1 MCHSSSQITALPF
14 YTDFLINKVST
25 LGLSISY
32 KKVDEIQ
39 PAITDEVCRE
49 YQKKGLVVLLDYLT
63 LCSLL
68 QLLIMLITTS
78 VLVLL
83 KTIFT
88 GQVFNCFNILIH
100 QHQTIKSCL
109 ICQVKHWVD
118 RGTLNSHR
126 ITQKLHPL
134 EQSKVTVRERQ

>member
-78 VLVLL
+78 VVVLL
-83 KTIFT
+83 RAIFT
-88 GQVFNCFNILIH
+88 GQESVS
-100 QHQTIKSCL
+100 TS
-109 ICQVKHWVD
+109 
-118 RGTLNSHR
+118 
-126 ITQKLHPL
+126 
-134 EQSKVTVRERQ
+134 